1 MFRIANCYFRNN
13 SSHGCFTA
21 LSVKNAASTVDN
33 NLLFMFAITVLSQE
47 GASTMTKLFSGKVL
61 GAEDVFEKNGVRYR
75 YYLIHV
81 VDTAIVRRV
90 RSTVLDRVD
99 GDIVDL
105 TLGDFNGSLFIREV

>member
-1 MFRIANCYFRNN
+1 
-13 SSHGCFTA
+13 
-21 LSVKNAASTVDN
+21 
-33 NLLFMFAITVLSQE
+33 
-47 GASTMTKLFSGKVL
+47 MTKLFSGKVL
-61 GAEDVFEKNGVRYR
+61 GAEDAFEKNGVRYR